1 MSDISAPPTKNQ
13 APVVAA
19 ISMVEPYEPQPGWHL
34 WAAVVLSVVS
44 AGAAWTAWNAQQR
57 VKSLEQELVR
67 RQQDSQGQSAEARI
81 LARQAQELSREAS
94 ARTTLL
100 ETRLAEVALQRTQVE
115 DLIKSLSQ
123 SRDENMVVDIDST
136 LRVAIQQS
144 VLTGSADPLMNALQ
158 SADDRVAR
166 AKQPRLDPIRRA
178 LAKDLDRVRSTRVA
192 DLSSLTIRLDEAIRL
207 VDEAPLL
214 NQGPASSQPMQPAQ
228 PPVPEHKLAP
238 KASPARTGKSVAP
251 TTTAEPP
258 PQELDSWTSRFWAWT
273 HGTFNSVWAETKGL
287 VRVTRIARPEA
298 MLISPEQSFFLRENL
313 KLRLLNARLALLSRQ
328 TASAVADVNVAQ
340 AALVRYFDTQ
350 SRKTQLLQGMLT
362 EVASQSPQ
370 TLIPRPDDTLAALA
384 AVAGNSR

>member
-1 MSDISAPPTKNQ
+1 
-13 APVVAA
+13 
-19 ISMVEPYEPQPGWHL
+19 MVEPHEVPPGWHL

-44 AGAAWTAWNAQQR
+44 AGAAWTGWNAQQR

-67 RQQDSQGQSAEARI
+67 RQQDSQGQSAEARV
-81 LARQAQELSREAS
+81 LARQAQELSREAT

-100 ETRLAEVALQRTQVE
+100 ETRLAEVALQRSQVE

-136 LRVAIQQS
+136 LRVAIQQAG
-144 VLTGSADPLMNALQ
+144 LTGSADPLMNALQ
-158 SADDRVAR
+158 SADERIAR

-214 NQGPASSQPMQPAQ
+214 NQGPTPSAAAAPATASRARQADAAASSASA
-228 PPVPEHKLAP
+228 AP
-238 KASPARTGKSVAP
+238 SDLGTWG
-251 TTTAEPP
+251 
-258 PQELDSWTSRFWAWT
+258 SRFWAWT
-273 HGTFNSVWAETKGL
+273 HGTVNSVWAETKGL

-298 MLISPEQSFFLRENL
+298 MLLSPEQSFFLRENL

-328 TASAVADVNVAQ
+328 TASAVADINVAQ
-340 AALVRYFDTQ
+340 AALTRYFDTQ

-362 EVASQSPQ
+362 DVAKQSPQ

>member
-1 MSDISAPPTKNQ
+1 MSDISAPPTENR

-19 ISMVEPYEPQPGWHL
+19 ISMVEPHEAPPPGWHL

-44 AGAAWTAWNAQQR
+44 AGAGWTAWNAQQR
-57 VKSLEQELVR
+57 VKSIEQELFR

-81 LARQAQELSREAS
+81 LARQAQELSREAT

-100 ETRLAEVALQRTQVE
+100 ETRLAEVALQRSQVE
-115 DLIKSLSQ
+115 DLIKSLSL

-144 VLTGSADPLMNALQ
+144 ALTGSADPLMNALQ

-214 NQGPASSQPMQPAQ
+214 NQAPGTPSAAI
-228 PPVPEHKLAP
+228 PVTVAPEHKGNA
-238 KASPARTGKSVAP
+238 K
-251 TTTAEPP
+251 TTTAAAKAHPTEAASQPTTASP
-258 PQELDSWTSRFWAWT
+258 NNWPNQLWSWA
-273 HGTFNSVWAETKGL
+273 HGTVNSVWAETKGL
-287 VRVTRIARPEA
+287 VRVTRIARPEG
-298 MLISPEQSFFLRENL
+298 MLVSPDQSFFLRENL

-328 TASAVADVNVAQ
+328 TASAVADINMAQ
-340 AALVRYFDTQ
+340 AAVLRYFDTQ

-362 EVASQSPQ
+362 EVANQSPQ

>member
-57 VKSLEQELVR
+57 VKNLEQELVR

-81 LARQAQELSREAS
+81 LARQAQELSREAA

-178 LAKDLDRVRSTRVA
+178 LAKDIDRVRGTRVA

-214 NQGPASSQPMQPAQ
+214 NQGPNTPTSAPLSTAEQKGTAKNSTAQTGKANAAPPAGI
-228 PPVPEHKLAP
+228 E
-238 KASPARTGKSVAP
+238 SPAP
-251 TTTAEPP
+251 
-258 PQELDSWTSRFWAWT
+258 DSDNWLNRFWAWT
-273 HGTFNSVWAETKGL
+273 HGTVNNVWAETKGL

-328 TASAVADVNVAQ
+328 TTSAVADVNLAQ

-350 SRKTQLLQGMLT
+350 SRKTQLLQGMLK

-370 TLIPRPDDTLAALA
+370 TLVPRPDDTLAALA